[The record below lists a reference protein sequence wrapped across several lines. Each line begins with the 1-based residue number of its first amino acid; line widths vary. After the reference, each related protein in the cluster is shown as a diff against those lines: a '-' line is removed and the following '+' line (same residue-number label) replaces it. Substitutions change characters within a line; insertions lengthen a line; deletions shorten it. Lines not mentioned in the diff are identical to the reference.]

1 MTVLQN
7 KMTYSQPC
15 LCNANVAARARP
27 LDCDMPTKPPPPL
40 LLRESVR
47 FNDAGC
53 IVGSISATLEFPLI
67 RCCFLFA
74 PNRHHIALF
83 TSAPTG
89 LRERFTR
96 CAKLQSE
103 LTAHKTQASQASP
116 TLLGHQS
123 VRGSEPSEGR
133 SANDSN
139 FQYCISV
146 CDP

>member
-15 LCNANVAARARP
+15 LCNANVAARP

-40 LLRESVR
+40 PPLPLKESVR

-67 RCCFLFA
+67 RCWFLFA
-74 PNRHHIALF
+74 RNRHHSALF

-89 LRERFTR
+89 LRER
-96 CAKLQSE
+96 
-103 LTAHKTQASQASP
+103 ASH
-116 TLLGHQS
+116 G
-123 VRGSEPSEGR
+123 G
-133 SANDSN
+133 
-139 FQYCISV
+139 V
-146 CDP
+146 CKVAI